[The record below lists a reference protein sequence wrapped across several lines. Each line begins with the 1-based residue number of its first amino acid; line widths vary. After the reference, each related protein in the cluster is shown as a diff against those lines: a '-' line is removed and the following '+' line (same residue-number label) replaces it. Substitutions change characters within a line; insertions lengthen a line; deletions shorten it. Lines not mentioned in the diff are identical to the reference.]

1 MSKNLRKFVN
11 PRFINTIDLDLIR
24 RLLERHDEDL
34 HGFDLAVFDQD
45 EAGAREAIA
54 EFFAGPEVG
63 YPDGLIADL
72 HRIAEIGDANGLQ
85 IILEN
90 AARHQ
95 VSLLPVDGAG
105 QVIEAPQEPKHVA
118 LRVFLDYPAIFNSA
132 VDMLAYRSLSSF
144 SEFAGLAEGIEAEVN
159 DKTLQAFQDKAAA
172 IFEANMRGRFCEA
185 QSYDDDGDL
194 NIVVTHGAP
203 FKTTE
208 TLGDGQQRAV
218 ISFRELEHAVVIYTP
233 SSGILKIGRIAK
245 AQREQI
251 AEIFATEFLGKP
263 GFFSAPDAQNLYTLA
278 PVERGGFNFAIDHDY
293 DPGIVRVQITEVQV
307 NRIATDQA
315 SGKTMILYSMV
326 ARDGRDNALARLG
339 ETSTGIVLGAPEW
352 QVNHIVIKVHFNT
365 GAKRPAKV
373 TVKLKA
379 PAAPMFK
386 RQRFE
391 GRIMT
396 LLRRNG
402 FVRDRNPDALAAAAE

>member
-1 MSKNLRKFVN
+1 MSKNLKKFVN
-11 PRFINTIDLDLIR
+11 PKFINTIDINLIR
-24 RLLERHDEDL
+24 RLMERHDEDL
-34 HGFDLAVFDQD
+34 HGFDLTAFDQD
-45 EAGAREAIA
+45 ETSARKAIV

-95 VSLLPVDGAG
+95 ISLLPIDESG
-105 QVIEAPQEPKHVA
+105 QSIEAPQDPKHVA
-118 LRVFLDYPAIFNSA
+118 LRVFLDHPEIFNSS

-144 SEFAGLAEGIEAEVN
+144 SEFAGLTEGIEAEVN
-159 DKTLQAFQDKAAA
+159 EKTLLAFQEKAAA

-208 TLGDGQQRAV
+208 TLADGQQRAV

-251 AEIFATEFLGKP
+251 AEIFASELLGKS

-278 PVERGGFNFAIDHDY
+278 PVERGGFNFALNADF

-315 SGKTMILYSMV
+315 SGKTMVLHSIV

-339 ETSTGIVLGAPEW
+339 ENSKGIVLGSPDW

-365 GAKRPAKV
+365 GTKRPAKV

-402 FVRDRNPDALAAAAE
+402 FVRDRNADALAAAAE

>member
-1 MSKNLRKFVN
+1 MGKNLKKFVN
-11 PRFINTIDLDLIR
+11 PKFINTIDINLIR
-24 RLLERHDEDL
+24 RLMKRHDEDL
-34 HGFDLAVFDQD
+34 HGFDLSVFDQQ
-45 EAGAREAIA
+45 EAMARKAIV
-54 EFFAGPEVG
+54 EFLAGPEVG

-72 HRIAEIGDANGLQ
+72 HRIAEIGDAQGLQ

-95 VSLLPVDGAG
+95 VSLLPVDEAG
-105 QVIEAPQEPKHVA
+105 QTIETPQDPKHVA
-118 LRVFLDYPAIFNSA
+118 LRVFLDHPEIFNSS

-159 DKTLQAFQDKAAA
+159 ERTLLAFQDKAAA
-172 IFEANMRGRFCEA
+172 VFEANMLGRFCEA
-185 QSYDDDGDL
+185 QTYDDEGDL
-194 NIVVTHGAP
+194 NIVISHGAP

-251 AEIFATEFLGKP
+251 ADIFAAELLGKP

-278 PVERGGFNFAIDHDY
+278 PVERGGFDFVIDHDF

-307 NRIATDQA
+307 NRVATDQA
-315 SGKTMILYSMV
+315 SGKTMILHSLV

-339 ETSTGIVLGAPEW
+339 ESSRGIVPGAPEW
-352 QVNHIVIKVHFNT
+352 QVNHIVLKVHFDV
-365 GAKRPAKV
+365 GARRPAKV
-373 TVKLKA
+373 TVKLKT

>member
-1 MSKNLRKFVN
+1 M
-11 PRFINTIDLDLIR
+11 T
-24 RLLERHDEDL
+24 
-34 HGFDLAVFDQD
+34 VFDRD
-45 EAGAREAIA
+45 EATARKAIT

-72 HRIAEIGDANGLQ
+72 HRIAEIADANGLQ

-90 AARHQ
+90 AARHK
-95 VSLLPVDGAG
+95 VSLLPVDETG
-105 QVIEAPQEPKHVA
+105 QVIEARQEPKHIA
-118 LRVFLDYPAIFNSA
+118 LKVFLDHPDIFNSS

-159 DKTLQAFQDKAAA
+159 EKTLTAFQDKAAA
-172 IFEANMRGRFCEA
+172 IFEANMLGRFCEA

-194 NIVVTHGAP
+194 NIVVTHGTP

-208 TLGDGQQRAV
+208 TLAGGQKREV
-218 ISFRELEHAVVIYTP
+218 ISFRELGHAVVIYTP

-251 AEIFATEFLGKP
+251 AEIFAAEFLGKP

-278 PVERGGFNFAIDHDY
+278 PVERGGFDFAIDHDF
-293 DPGIVRVQITEVQV
+293 DPGIVRVRITEIQV
-307 NRIATDQA
+307 NRIATDHA
-315 SGKTMILYSMV
+315 SGKTMVLHSMV

-339 ETSTGIVLGAPEW
+339 EHSKGIMLSSPDW

-365 GAKRPAKV
+365 GAKQPAKV

-402 FVRDRNPDALAAAAE
+402 FVRDRNPDATAAAAE

>member
-1 MSKNLRKFVN
+1 MSRNLKKFVN
-11 PRFINTIDLDLIR
+11 PKFINTIDINLIR
-24 RLLERHDEDL
+24 RLMKRHDEDL
-34 HGFDLAVFDQD
+34 HGFDLTVFNQD
-45 EAGAREAIA
+45 EAIARKAMT

-72 HRIAEIGDANGLQ
+72 HRISEIGDANGLQ

-95 VSLLPVDGAG
+95 VSLLPVDEAG
-105 QVIEAPQEPKHVA
+105 QIIEAPQDPKHVA
-118 LRVFLDYPAIFNSA
+118 LKVFLDHPDIFNSS

-144 SEFAGLAEGIEAEVN
+144 SEFAGLEEEIEAEVN
-159 DKTLQAFQDKAAA
+159 EKTLQAFQEKAAA
-172 IFEANMRGRFCEA
+172 IFEANMLGRFCEA

-208 TLGDGQQRAV
+208 TLAEGQQRAV
-218 ISFRELEHAVVIYTP
+218 ISFRELEHAIIIYTP
-233 SSGILKIGRIAK
+233 SSGILKIGRIVK

-251 AEIFATEFLGKP
+251 GEIFATEFLGKP
-263 GFFSAPDAQNLYTLA
+263 GFFGAPDAQNLYTLA
-278 PVERGGFNFAIDHDY
+278 PVERGGFNFALNADF

-315 SGKTMILYSMV
+315 SGKTMVLHSIV
-326 ARDGRDNALARLG
+326 ARDGRDNAIARLG
-339 ETSTGIVLGAPEW
+339 ENSTGIVLGSPDW
-352 QVNHIVIKVHFNT
+352 QVNHIIIKVHFNT

-391 GRIMT
+391 ARIMT

-402 FVRDRNPDALAAAAE
+402 FVRDRNPDAFATAAE